1 MIRNAESFSIDAA
14 HEETFTL
21 AGGFVRPETVAIRHS
36 PEEVAQAIGE
46 AKASPREGVVLYFAD
61 GWMVKVKSDRYKLVK
76 AMRPLMQRVLLR
88 GRSFNKSGDIAD
100 LARRIIDY
108 AHEHHIDLAYERQA
122 FGERD
127 IDMTKV
133 NDIVDHVR

>member
-1 MIRNAESFSIDAA
+1 MPLTRKRSLLPAA
-14 HEETFTL
+14 SC
-21 AGGFVRPETVAIRHS
+21 GRKRWRSAIRRKKS
-36 PEEVAQAIGE
+36 PRQSATPRRVC
-46 AKASPREGVVLYFAD
+46 AKA
-61 GWMVKVKSDRYKLVK
+61 W
-76 AMRPLMQRVLLR
+76 
-88 GRSFNKSGDIAD
+88 SGDIAD

-108 AHEHHIDLAYERQA
+108 AHEHNIDLTYERQA

>member
-1 MIRNAESFSIDAA
+1 MCIRDS
-14 HEETFTL
+14 
-21 AGGFVRPETVAIRHS
+21 
-36 PEEVAQAIGE
+36 
-46 AKASPREGVVLYFAD
+46 
-61 GWMVKVKSDRYKLVK
+61 
-76 AMRPLMQRVLLR
+76 
-88 GRSFNKSGDIAD
+88 
-100 LARRIIDY
+100 RIIDY

>member
-1 MIRNAESFSIDAA
+1 MVVPSTSPA
-14 HEETFTL
+14 TL
-21 AGGFVRPETVAIRHS
+21 PI
-36 PEEVAQAIGE
+36 
-46 AKASPREGVVLYFAD
+46 
-61 GWMVKVKSDRYKLVK
+61 W
-76 AMRPLMQRVLLR
+76 
-88 GRSFNKSGDIAD
+88 
-100 LARRIIDY
+100 ARRIIDY

>member
-1 MIRNAESFSIDAA
+1 MR
-14 HEETFTL
+14 
-21 AGGFVRPETVAIRHS
+21 AISRTATCS
-36 PEEVAQAIGE
+36 G
-46 AKASPREGVVLYFAD
+46 
-61 GWMVKVKSDRYKLVK
+61 K

-108 AHEHHIDLAYERQA
+108 AHEHNIDLTYERQA

>member
-1 MIRNAESFSIDAA
+1 MNGEG
-14 HEETFTL
+14 E
-21 AGGFVRPETVAIRHS
+21 VRPVQVGQGDAPSYATRA
-36 PEEVAQAIGE
+36 AA
-46 AKASPREGVVLYFAD
+46 
-61 GWMVKVKSDRYKLVK
+61 W
-76 AMRPLMQRVLLR
+76 
-88 GRSFNKSGDIAD
+88 SFLQQSGDIAD

>member
-1 MIRNAESFSIDAA
+1 M
-14 HEETFTL
+14 
-21 AGGFVRPETVAIRHS
+21 
-36 PEEVAQAIGE
+36 
-46 AKASPREGVVLYFAD
+46 VLYFAD

-76 AMRPLMQRVLLR
+76 AMRPSYATRAAAW
-88 GRSFNKSGDIAD
+88 SFLQQVRRHCR

-108 AHEHHIDLAYERQA
+108 AHEHHIDLAYERRA

>member
-1 MIRNAESFSIDAA
+1 M
-14 HEETFTL
+14 
-21 AGGFVRPETVAIRHS
+21 
-36 PEEVAQAIGE
+36 
-46 AKASPREGVVLYFAD
+46 VLYFAD

-100 LARRIIDY
+100 LARRITDY

>member
-1 MIRNAESFSIDAA
+1 M
-14 HEETFTL
+14 
-21 AGGFVRPETVAIRHS
+21 
-36 PEEVAQAIGE
+36 
-46 AKASPREGVVLYFAD
+46 VLYFAD

-76 AMRPLMQRVLLR
+76 AMRPSYATRAAAW
-88 GRSFNKSGDIAD
+88 SFLQQVPATLAD
-100 LARRIIDY
+100 LGSPYHRLRTRTP
-108 AHEHHIDLAYERQA
+108 HRPAYERQA

>member
-1 MIRNAESFSIDAA
+1 MAFL
-14 HEETFTL
+14 H
-21 AGGFVRPETVAIRHS
+21 
-36 PEEVAQAIGE
+36 
-46 AKASPREGVVLYFAD
+46 
-61 GWMVKVKSDRYKLVK
+61 
-76 AMRPLMQRVLLR
+76 
-88 GRSFNKSGDIAD
+88 KSGDIAD